1 MIESL
6 PGNPFFVMALSIAI
20 SLLVLGVWGLLA
32 WAVVHLIGRHEGN
45 RKRVGH
51 T

>member
-6 PGNPFFVMALSIAI
+6 SGNPFFVMALGIAT
-20 SLLVLGVWGLLA
+20 SLCVLGIWGLLA
-32 WAVVHLIGRHEGN
+32 WAVVHIIGRHEDN

-51 T
+51 A